1 MRNSAIFSVLPM
13 KNLMAKVLLLFP
25 AEEKTLRVFLAGLL
39 SDNFVNCPRKASLSD
54 IVHLEKKVI
63 SWSDLPIYVER
74 HFMEKMTKKRASI
87 FFLLYA
93 CK

>member
-1 MRNSAIFSVLPM
+1 MRNSAIFSVLPL
-13 KNLMAKVLLLFP
+13 KNLIAKVLLLFP
-25 AEEKTLRVFLAGLL
+25 EEEKTLCVFLAGLL
-39 SDNFVNCPRKASLSD
+39 SDNFLNCPRKASLSD
-54 IVHLEKKVI
+54 IFHVEKKVI